1 MDNASEGYSVYFA
14 GTAHMNFTDLP
25 LFSPFLGKNLGK
37 GEREPEECIEKIK
50 SITLQ
55 LFDVY
60 LKGIGD
66 FEVNEKY

>member
-1 MDNASEGYSVYFA
+1 MDNAAEGYSVYFE

-25 LFSPFLGKNLGK
+25 LFSPFLAKNLGM
-37 GEREPEECIEKIK
+37 GDRDPEECIDKIN

-55 LFDVY
+55 FFDRY

-66 FEVNEKY
+66 FEIDEKY